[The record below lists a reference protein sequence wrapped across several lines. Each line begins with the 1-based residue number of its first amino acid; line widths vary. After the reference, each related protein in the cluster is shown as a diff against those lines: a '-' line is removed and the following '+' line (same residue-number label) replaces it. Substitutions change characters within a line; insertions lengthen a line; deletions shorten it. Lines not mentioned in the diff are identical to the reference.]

1 MTNKLRF
8 CYFIGL
14 IILVSGSLAFG
25 QDKRLT
31 IEDASYMSPR
41 LNPANLSQLQW
52 IPGTGEFVFVV
63 GNSLVKGSVTSPV
76 NDTLLRLT
84 HINRLLKGL
93 NEDTLKRYPQITME
107 SGGIYTFSS
116 GNALFQGDLAGQSL
130 KKINSWVK
138 EAENQDI
145 DRNNHR
151 VAYTR
156 ENNLFISENGRE
168 IAVTQELNKGIVYGS
183 ERVHRNEF
191 GIDKGTFWSPTG
203 NYLAFYRMDERR
215 VTDYPLVDISATPA
229 AFVPVKYP
237 MAGMTSHKV
246 TVGVYT
252 PSTGKIVY
260 LDTRIAGGSD
270 SIEYLTNVTW
280 SPDEKYIYIAC

>member
-138 EAENQDI
+138 EAEN
-145 DRNNHR
+145 
-151 VAYTR
+151 
-156 ENNLFISENGRE
+156 
-168 IAVTQELNKGIVYGS
+168 
-183 ERVHRNEF
+183 
-191 GIDKGTFWSPTG
+191 
-203 NYLAFYRMDERR
+203 
-215 VTDYPLVDISATPA
+215 
-229 AFVPVKYP
+229 
-237 MAGMTSHKV
+237 
-246 TVGVYT
+246 
-252 PSTGKIVY
+252 
-260 LDTRIAGGSD
+260 
-270 SIEYLTNVTW
+270 
-280 SPDEKYIYIAC
+280 